1 MFSNELF
8 RSWLFILVGG
18 ACFAAFFGV
27 IMMMSE
33 VYFFE
38 ATRMSLAVKGIIGL
52 SFFGY
57 VGLAWVLRSGDF
69 GRFG

>member
-1 MFSNELF
+1 MFSNEPF
-8 RSWLFILVGG
+8 RSWLFILIGG
-18 ACFAAFFGV
+18 ACFAGLFGM

-38 ATRMSLAVKGIIGL
+38 ATRVTSAVKGIIGL

-57 VGLAWVLRSGDF
+57 VGLAWVLRSDTNHF
-69 GRFG
+69 G